1 MSLDYLT
8 QFQRLCF
15 IFNRRLEW
23 DLKSQPTNLI
33 MGLLA

>member
-1 MSLDYLT
+1 MSLGYLT
-8 QFQRLCF
+8 QLLRLCF

-23 DLKSQPTNLI
+23 DLKSLPTNLI